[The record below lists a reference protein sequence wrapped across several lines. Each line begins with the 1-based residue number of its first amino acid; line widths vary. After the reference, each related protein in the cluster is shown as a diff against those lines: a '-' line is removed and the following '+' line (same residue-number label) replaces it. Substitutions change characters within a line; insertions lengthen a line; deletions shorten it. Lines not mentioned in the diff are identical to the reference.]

1 MRRNKRIHSI
11 AAQAEFR
18 KDKELR
24 SIPICIITGKP
35 ELRKLIYEHPDS
47 PPNGYIDKPINE
59 KDLIL
64 NIKKI
69 LEVGHQD
76 QVTIN

>member
-1 MRRNKRIHSI
+1 VFD
-11 AAQAEFR
+11 QFR

-47 PPNGYIDKPINE
+47 PPNGYIDKPISE
-59 KDLIL
+59 KELIL
-64 NIKKI
+64 NLKRI
-69 LEVGHQD
+69 LEVGHKVQS
-76 QVTIN
+76 T

>member
-1 MRRNKRIHSI
+1 MPGKSGIEVFD
-11 AAQAEFR
+11 EFR
-18 KDKELR
+18 KDKDLR

-47 PPNGYIDKPINE
+47 PPNGYIDKPITE

-64 NIKKI
+64 NIKRI
-69 LEVGHQD
+69 LEVGHHD
-76 QVTIN
+76 QVSAKNN